1 MCCLRPP
8 YLVVV
13 VIVTSVVLGSVGSTG
28 ALCAL
33 PAAGAASAA
42 NAAGAPDAV
51 PVSSCRGRQTTKM
64 TEREAG
70 DDPGKREGWGVAAGC
85 RTLEPEREAQ
95 QQPIIR
101 KLSTQSHAALEESQ
115 RDKNCS
121 CHFKS
126 RINNLPNT

>member
-1 MCCLRPP
+1 MCFLRPP
-8 YLVVV
+8 HLVAV

-51 PVSSCRGRQTTKM
+51 PVSSCRGRQTTKT

-70 DDPGKREGWGVAAGC
+70 DDRGEEGALGGGC
-85 RTLEPEREAQ
+85 RMQDSGGGA
-95 QQPIIR
+95 
-101 KLSTQSHAALEESQ
+101 
-115 RDKNCS
+115 
-121 CHFKS
+121 
-126 RINNLPNT
+126 